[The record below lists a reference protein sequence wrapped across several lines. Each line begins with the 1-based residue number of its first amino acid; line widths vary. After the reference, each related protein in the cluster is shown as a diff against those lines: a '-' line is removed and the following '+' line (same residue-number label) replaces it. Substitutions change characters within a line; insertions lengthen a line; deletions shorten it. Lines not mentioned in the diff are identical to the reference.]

1 MTVFYV
7 KEPHPGDTVLYPGNY
22 VRHMTQ
28 PQGEYRVERA
38 EASGTR
44 LILRDRDREVR
55 VERGPTEFWTLV
67 KHTTP

>member
-7 KEPHPGDTVLYPGNY
+7 KEPRPGETVRYPGAY
-22 VRHMTQ
+22 IREATEPH
-28 PQGEYRVERA
+28 GEYRVERA

-44 LILRDRDREVR
+44 LILRDREREVR